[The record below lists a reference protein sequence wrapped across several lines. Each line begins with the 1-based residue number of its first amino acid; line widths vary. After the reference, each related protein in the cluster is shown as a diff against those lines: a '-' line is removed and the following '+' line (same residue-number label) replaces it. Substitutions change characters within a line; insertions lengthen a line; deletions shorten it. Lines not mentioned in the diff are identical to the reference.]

1 MFLRVLVTNP
11 PNGLTFRR
19 LVHGNQELG
28 DESTYSGLEDMYLD
42 TGAVKN
48 LKVLRAFLKIET
60 DKQIVQDV
68 SKQM

>member
-1 MFLRVLVTNP
+1 
-11 PNGLTFRR
+11 
-19 LVHGNQELG
+19 
-28 DESTYSGLEDMYLD
+28 MYLD

-68 SKQM
+68 SKQMWYPADIRALV